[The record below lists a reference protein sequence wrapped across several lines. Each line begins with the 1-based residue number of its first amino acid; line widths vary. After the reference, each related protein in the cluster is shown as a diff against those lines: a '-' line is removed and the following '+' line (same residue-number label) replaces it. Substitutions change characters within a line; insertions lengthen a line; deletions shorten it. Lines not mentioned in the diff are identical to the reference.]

1 MKQHHPS
8 ITSMLIDCISSV
20 DLLLLELQDREGS
33 EYHSIRGIPVVSIY
47 PVLDVRDTCIRNDSG
62 GYCNTPAH
70 PPYTCVIIG
79 DFAGRARPER
89 PPPRP
94 PVLRLAWMADTIM
107 DAV

>member
-1 MKQHHPS
+1 
-8 ITSMLIDCISSV
+8 MLIDYISSV

-33 EYHSIRGIPVVSIY
+33 EYHSIRVILAVVSIY
-47 PVLDVRDTCIRNDSG
+47 PVLEARATCIRNDPG

-79 DFAGRARPER
+79 DFAGRARPPR

-107 DAV
+107 EAV